1 MIEHSKWLRETFPV
15 SFDLIGEIM
24 KSGILYLCGRD
35 IMYRPVIILN
45 VRKIING
52 KFSEE
57 SLNAVAAFFF
67 TFVEKKFLIPGRVE
81 NWIMIIDLNDVG
93 MMNLPMKRIEA
104 VGKMV
109 QRHYAGRLFR
119 QFVINMGFMLR
130 KSSSLFLNFLDEAS
144 QLKINL
150 HNDKTYKREL
160 LKLIAPNNLE

>member
-1 MIEHSKWLRETFPV
+1 MIV
-15 SFDLIGEIM
+15 
-24 KSGILYLCGRD
+24 
-35 IMYRPVIILN
+35 
-45 VRKIING
+45 
-52 KFSEE
+52 
-57 SLNAVAAFFF
+57 
-67 TFVEKKFLIPGRVE
+67 
-81 NWIMIIDLNDVG
+81 DLNDVG
-93 MMNLPMKRIEA
+93 MMNLPMKRIEFI
-104 VGKMV
+104 GKMV